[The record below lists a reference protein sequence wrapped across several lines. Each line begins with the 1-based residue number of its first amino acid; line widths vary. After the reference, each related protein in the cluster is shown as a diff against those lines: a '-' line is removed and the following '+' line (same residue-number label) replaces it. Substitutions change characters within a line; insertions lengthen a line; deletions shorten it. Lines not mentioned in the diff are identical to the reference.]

1 MAAAVANPARSECPA
16 KSPSSPAAA
25 ARAATIS
32 ASARSDKVGPR
43 YPLPI
48 DPPKDAPR
56 ADRRRREPA
65 AQRPDRTG
73 RLFSS
78 KRDGDRRADAL
89 AIGLGARLD
98 EQIASCRHARV
109 RAQDV
114 VGAVGDRNRPDAV
127 AGGPAFRSIR
137 NVLPATGTPGDNPQ
151 LPAGIASRR
160 RHACAARPSSLA
172 AAGPDHFRD
181 FRNHVSWPA
190 RDTPRRVRSARR

>member
-1 MAAAVANPARSECPA
+1 

-78 KRDGDRRADAL
+78 KRDGDRRARAL

-98 EQIASCRHARV
+98 EQTESCRHARV
-109 RAQDV
+109 TAAAYCKRIGELA
-114 VGAVGDRNRPDAV
+114 
-127 AGGPAFRSIR
+127 
-137 NVLPATGTPGDNPQ
+137 LPAD
-151 LPAGIASRR
+151 
-160 RHACAARPSSLA
+160 
-172 AAGPDHFRD
+172 
-181 FRNHVSWPA
+181 
-190 RDTPRRVRSARR
+190 